1 MKVPEA
7 GQHHQTLVDA
17 RVVLHRAGPERIE
30 ARVDPEVASRELGEV
45 PQELGLREL
54 REARRL
60 GPAELFGD
68 LDRRQV
74 LAGGLAPAP
83 GRPPPSADAPPPW
96 ASASPS
102 R

>member
-74 LAGGLAPAP
+74 LAGGLAAAPAGLRLLEDELHP
-83 GRPPPSADAPPPW
+83 GPSA
-96 ASASPS
+96 STS